1 MAQIALFYPG
11 AMGRALAEALA
22 PFDHGIISFLAERS
36 ARTRDNASAAGV
48 HSAASFQDAVD
59 ASDVVV
65 SVVPPSEAI
74 AVAQR
79 YGAALRS
86 GDALGP
92 TRLPRVARLR
102 PLYVD
107 ANSVAPAT
115 VCAIE
120 KLVTAAGARVVDGVF
135 LGPSNPIS
143 WRTLLL
149 LSGSDAEAAA
159 ELFAPAVAVKV
170 IGNKVGQASA
180 AKMAMALL
188 TKALVALFLEMACA
202 AAKGGCLDATL
213 MAMRQIYPGTMEF
226 IERTLPTYPRH
237 ASRRV
242 VEMQEAQAWLTELG
256 QIGTM
261 TRAATA
267 VLDRFAKAEFD
278 GAAGDFE
285 QLLRS
290 ITTLQPW
297 IAAA

>member
-22 PFDHGIISFLAERS
+22 PFDHRIVAFLAERS
-36 ARTRDNASAAGV
+36 ARTRDNAREAGV
-48 HSAASFQDAVD
+48 HPTTSFQDAVD
-59 ASDVVV
+59 AAEIVV
-65 SVVPPSEAI
+65 SVVPPSEAV

-79 YGAALRS
+79 YGAALR
-86 GDALGP
+86 
-92 TRLPRVARLR
+92 TVRLSRIANFR

-107 ANSVAPAT
+107 ANSVAPST

-120 KLVTAAGARVVDGVF
+120 RLVAAAGARVVDAVF

-143 WRTLLL
+143 RRTLML
-149 LSGSDAEAAA
+149 LSGPDAEAAA

-170 IGNKVGQASA
+170 IGDKVGQASA

-202 AAKGGCLDATL
+202 ATKGGCLDATL
-213 MAMRQIYPGTMEF
+213 MVMRQIYPGTMEF

-242 VEMQEAQAWLTELG
+242 VEMEEAQAWLTELG
-256 QIGTM
+256 QIGAM

-267 VLDRFAKAEFD
+267 VLDRFAKAGFG
-278 GAAGDFE
+278 GAAGDFDE
-285 QLLRS
+285 LLRN
-290 ITTLQPW
+290 ITTLEPW